1 MSGET
6 PRGHFFNINSQ
17 EGGILRK
24 LAEGMDARI
33 FVGDNV
39 MVSLVR
45 MEAGAKG
52 KLHSHPQEQW
62 GLLLEGSGLRTQDG
76 VVNPV
81 EKGDFWQ
88 TPGNVE
94 HTFEAGPSGATV
106 LDIFSPPRDDYRTA
120 GEGFG
125 DDG

>member
-1 MSGET
+1 MAAEST
-6 PRGHFFNINSQ
+6 RGHFFNIDSQ

-33 FVGDNV
+33 FVGENV
-39 MVSLVR
+39 MVSLVQIA
-45 MEAGAKG
+45 AGAKG
-52 KLHSHPQEQW
+52 KLHAHPQEQW

-76 VVNPV
+76 EVIAVK
-81 EKGDFWQ
+81 KGDFWQ

-94 HTFEAGPSGATV
+94 HTFEAGSDGATV
-106 LDIFSPPRDDYRTA
+106 LDIFSPPRDEYRSA

-125 DDG
+125 DAG